1 MSLHTR
7 TIGLIVAVITA
18 APVFAQAPPTPATPA
33 PAPAQRAAR
42 PPQPAAI
49 TVIVRNPSG
58 NPIEGVTI
66 TVSGAQAQ
74 EAQTD
79 AAGTAKLSLLEGA
92 YRLEFDRD
100 GFITLDRELAVK
112 RGQPASELD
121 VVLRMA
127 PPPPPPP
134 EPPPPPPPAPVPAS
148 GPPITISIPSFLD
161 KNIIR
166 GEPLKESILACA
178 PDGIV
183 RLLQIRDRLAEH
195 SHADM
200 DEVLYVVAG
209 EGTVR
214 AKGEPTDITAGSL
227 SVMPRGVVHS
237 IDRRGRNPLILI
249 STLAGGPCPAGAAV
263 AQSQTGQK

>member
-1 MSLHTR
+1 MSLHNR
-7 TIGLIVAVITA
+7 ALGLIAAVITA
-18 APVFAQAPPTPATPA
+18 APVLAQTP
-33 PAPAQRAAR
+33 PAPAQAQRPAR

-58 NPIEGVTI
+58 NPIEGTTI
-66 TVSGAQAQ
+66 TVSGTQSQ
-74 EAQTD
+74 EAKTD
-79 AAGTAKLSLLEGA
+79 AAGTAKLNLPEGT
-92 YRLEFDRD
+92 YRLGFERD
-100 GFITLDRELAVK
+100 GYIALERELAVK

-121 VVLRMA
+121 IVLHMA

-134 EPPPPPPPAPVPAS
+134 EPPPPPPPPPVPAS

-166 GEPLKESILACA
+166 GEPLKESILGCA

-183 RLLQIRDRLAEH
+183 RLLQIRDRLADH

-214 AKGEPTDITAGSL
+214 AKGEPTDIGAGSL
-227 SVMPRGVVHS
+227 SIMPRGVVHS

-249 STLAGGPCPAGAAV
+249 STLAGGPCPAGASV